1 MMVHPPAAVPLTVS
15 QRAFSL
21 SFRDVLRSFRA
32 SGTMTSPATAT
43 SSTVNVVFS
52 VLAFMESKIVLQ
64 AELAGC
70 QGSGWTKQRIQGVS

>member
-1 MMVHPPAAVPLTVS
+1 
-15 QRAFSL
+15 
-21 SFRDVLRSFRA
+21 
-32 SGTMTSPATAT
+32 MTSPATAT